1 MKNEK
6 ISNYLI
12 ILQNILI
19 LVYPYLLSKRGNSS
33 RVSATFFLVLLFL
46 IYMILTKNKIIF
58 NKHIAIGGIGYMLF
72 MTISMFI
79 LKNDFSYEKF
89 KMYERTIV
97 YLLFGF
103 SITQIEID
111 RRIYKYILI
120 FFSFLSF
127 FPIYRGVSEWHEN
140 NFSPT
145 IRLFG
150 DNWPTKF
157 PVELGIF
164 LLISMVILLYKY
176 KLWIKI
182 IAVFSIV
189 LGYIVILGTQTRI
202 MIILIPL
209 IFLVAV
215 VINKN
220 RKMFMLSCSV
230 IILVLIISFG
240 TLNSY
245 FQRFNNKNSDGEFSS
260 NIRVLIYKRSFEL
273 TKKSNFLGIGYHNFQ
288 AYSLRVPPDFS
299 EYVHFEPDNL
309 TYKKEIPLNDD
320 TLIIYAYTTDNS
332 HNNILDILLTQGIF
346 SLIFYVYMFLNIFF
360 ELIKRY
366 RNDDFKEYKQYFLLG
381 LIVVIYVW
389 INGLTEV
396 TIYMEKVNQMM
407 FFILGLALNKN
418 IKIREEKREKTI
430 LAEKNIHKILHD

>member
-1 MKNEK
+1 MKKEK
-6 ISNYLI
+6 INNYLI
-12 ILQNILI
+12 MLQNIVI
-19 LVYPYLLSKRGNSS
+19 LLYPYLLSKSGNSS
-33 RVSATFFLVLLFL
+33 RVYATFFLVILFL
-46 IYMILTKNKIIF
+46 IYIVLTKNKIVF
-58 NKHIAIGGIGYMLF
+58 NKHIAVGGIGYMLF
-72 MTISMFI
+72 MTISMFT
-79 LKNDFSYEKF
+79 LKSDFSYEKF

-111 RRIYKYILI
+111 KKIYKYILVI
-120 FFSFLSF
+120 FSFLSF
-127 FPIYRGVSEWHEN
+127 FPIYRGLYEWYDN
-140 NFSPT
+140 NFSST

-182 IAVFSIV
+182 IAGLSII

-209 IFLVAV
+209 IFLIAV

-220 RKMFMLSCSV
+220 RKIFVLSCSI
-230 IILVLIISFG
+230 IILGLIIFYG

-245 FQRFNNKNSDGEFSS
+245 FQRFDNRNSDGEFSS
-260 NIRVLIYKRSFEL
+260 SIRVLIYERSLEL
-273 TKKSNFLGIGYHNFQ
+273 TKRSNFLGIGYHNFQ

-309 TYKKEIPLNDD
+309 TYKKEIPLNND

-332 HNNILDILLTQGIF
+332 HNNILDILLTQGIL
-346 SLIFYVYMFLNIFF
+346 SLLFYVYMFFNIFF

-366 RNDDFKEYKQYFLLG
+366 KNDDFKEYKQYFLLG
-381 LIVVIYVW
+381 LIVIIYVW

-396 TIYMEKVNQMM
+396 TIYMEKVNQTM
-407 FFILGLALNKN
+407 FFILGFALNKN
-418 IKIREEKREKTI
+418 INITGEKV
-430 LAEKNIHKILHD
+430 

>member
-1 MKNEK
+1 MKKEK
-6 ISNYLI
+6 ICNHLI
-12 ILQNILI
+12 ILQNIVI
-19 LVYPYLLSKRGNSS
+19 LLYPYLLSKRGNSS
-33 RVSATFFLVLLFL
+33 RVSATFFLVILFL
-46 IYMILTKNKIIF
+46 IYVILTKNKIIF

-79 LKNDFSYEKF
+79 LKSDFSYEKF

-103 SITQIEID
+103 SMTQVEID
-111 RRIYKYILI
+111 RRTYKYILI
-120 FFSFLSF
+120 FFSLLSF
-127 FPIYRGVSEWHEN
+127 FPIYRGLSEWHDN
-140 NFSPT
+140 NFSST

-150 DNWPTKF
+150 DNRPTKF

-182 IAVFSIV
+182 IAGLSII

-209 IFLVAV
+209 IFLIAV

-220 RKMFMLSCSV
+220 RKIFVLSCSI
-230 IILVLIISFG
+230 IILGLIIFYG

-245 FQRFNNKNSDGEFSS
+245 FQRFDNRNSDGEFSS
-260 NIRVLIYKRSFEL
+260 SIRVLIYERSLEL
-273 TKKSNFLGIGYHNFQ
+273 TKRSNFLGIGYHNFQ

-309 TYKKEIPLNDD
+309 TYKKEIPLNND

-332 HNNILDILLTQGIF
+332 HNNILDILLTQGIL
-346 SLIFYVYMFLNIFF
+346 SLLFYVYMFFNIFF

-366 RNDDFKEYKQYFLLG
+366 KNDDFKEYKQYFLLG
-381 LIVVIYVW
+381 LIVIIYVW

-396 TIYMEKVNQMM
+396 TIYMEKVNQTM
-407 FFILGLALNKN
+407 FFILGFALNKN
-418 IKIREEKREKTI
+418 INITGEKV
-430 LAEKNIHKILHD
+430 

>member
-1 MKNEK
+1 MKKEK
-6 ISNYLI
+6 ICNHLI
-12 ILQNILI
+12 ILQNIVI
-19 LVYPYLLSKRGNSS
+19 LLYPYLLSKRGNSS
-33 RVSATFFLVLLFL
+33 RVSATFFLVILFL
-46 IYMILTKNKIIF
+46 IYVILTKNKIIF
-58 NKHIAIGGIGYMLF
+58 NKHIAIGSIGYKHY

-79 LKNDFSYEKF
+79 LKSDFSYEKF

-103 SITQIEID
+103 SMTQVEID
-111 RRIYKYILI
+111 RRTYKYILI
-120 FFSFLSF
+120 FFSLLSF
-127 FPIYRGVSEWHEN
+127 FPIYRGLSEWHDN
-140 NFSPT
+140 NFSST

-182 IAVFSIV
+182 IAGLSII

-209 IFLVAV
+209 IFLIAV

-220 RKMFMLSCSV
+220 RKIFVLSCSI
-230 IILVLIISFG
+230 IILGLIIFYG

-245 FQRFNNKNSDGEFSS
+245 FQRFDNRNSDGEFSS
-260 NIRVLIYKRSFEL
+260 SIRVLIYERSLEL
-273 TKKSNFLGIGYHNFQ
+273 TKRSNFLGIGYHNFQ

-309 TYKKEIPLNDD
+309 TYKKEIPLNND

-332 HNNILDILLTQGIF
+332 HNNILDILLTQGIL
-346 SLIFYVYMFLNIFF
+346 SLLFYVYMFFNIFF

-366 RNDDFKEYKQYFLLG
+366 KNDDFKEYKQYFLLG
-381 LIVVIYVW
+381 LIVIIYVW

-396 TIYMEKVNQMM
+396 TIYMEKVNQTM
-407 FFILGLALNKN
+407 FFILGFALNKN
-418 IKIREEKREKTI
+418 INITGEKV
-430 LAEKNIHKILHD
+430 

>member
-12 ILQNILI
+12 VLQNILI

-103 SITQIEID
+103 SMTQIEID

-127 FPIYRGVSEWHEN
+127 FPIYRGLSEWRDN

-145 IRLFG
+145 MRLFG

-164 LLISMVILLYKY
+164 LLISMVILLSKY

-182 IAVFSIV
+182 IAGLSII

-220 RKMFMLSCSV
+220 KKIFVLSCFV
-230 IILVLIISFG
+230 IILGLVISFG
-240 TLNSY
+240 ALNSY
-245 FQRFNNKNSDGEFSS
+245 FQRFNDKNIDGNFSS
-260 NIRVLIYKRSFEL
+260 KVRVLIHKRSFEL
-273 TKKSNFLGIGYHNFQ
+273 TKRSNFLGIGYHNFQ
-288 AYSLRVPPDFS
+288 AYTLRVPPDFS

-309 TYKKEIPLNDD
+309 TYKQEIPLNDN

-346 SLIFYVYMFLNIFF
+346 SLLFYIYMFLNIF
-360 ELIKRY
+360 LQLVRRY
-366 RNDDFKEYKQYFLLG
+366 RDKDLKEYKQYFLLG
-381 LIVVIYVW
+381 LMVVIYVW
-389 INGLTEV
+389 INGFTEV

-407 FFILGLALNKN
+407 FFILGLALNNN
-418 IKIREEKREKTI
+418 IKIRGGE
-430 LAEKNIHKILHD
+430 A